1 MKIRPALAADTAA
14 ILALW
19 QVVFPEYS
27 NPAFPQRNMVASI
40 ERKLAAQD
48 GLFWVGEVT
57 GLQAPLIGT
66 VMAGYDGHRGW
77 LYSLGVH
84 PDCRGQGHGRA
95 LLRHAEDAL
104 RVHGCPKINLQV
116 MATNAAGIAFWRANG
131 YLQDEVL
138 SFGRRL
144 G

>member
-1 MKIRPALAADTAA
+1 MKIRPALAADTVA
-14 ILALW
+14 IVALW

-48 GLFWVGEVT
+48 GLFWVGEVDD
-57 GLQAPLIGT
+57 LQAPLIGT

-84 PDCRGQGHGRA
+84 PGFRGRGYGRA
-95 LLRHAEDAL
+95 LLKHAETTL
-104 RVHGCPKINLQV
+104 QQRGCPKINLQV
-116 MATNAAGIAFWRANG
+116 LANNAAAIGFWRANG
-131 YLQDEVL
+131 YVQDEVM

-144 G
+144 P